1 MEWDRIGW
9 DELTYFI
16 VFFQVLVKGRDWGQ
30 ENDCIGVV
38 EEWHPSVPLAPRTP
52 KVMSDESAVSR
63 HRVAPRASRAPM
75 ASKGFQGFQGFDRIP
90 DLGIHPPGVTT

>member
-1 MEWDRIGW
+1 MGW
-9 DELTYFI
+9 VELTYFI

-63 HRVAPRASRAPM
+63 HRVAPRASRAPI
-75 ASKGFQGFQGFDRIP
+75 ASRASRASTGYRIS
-90 DLGIHPPGVTT
+90 GYTRSA